1 MIRRPSLSC
10 SYWWKFVYTV
20 RCHEVILHASIAMV
34 KWTTQYHI
42 LHCRRYGWATPR
54 VARPQSERS
63 WTWCLWTH
71 NASSNSAPTS
81 IWSGQPR
88 SRCVSLS
95 TSCGWPWDL
104 QSLQELGSWLF
115 SYLLT
120 RWLLRR
126 PEHYRYD
133 SSSYLTVLL
142 SHCIVRPPVFCS
154 IFRTLIS
161 VYTWVCVC
169 VSVCFKFCIES
180 MVDAEN
186 GSEVILCVCV
196 STSSLTQNKTWSR
209 GRRTRYV

>member
-1 MIRRPSLSC
+1 MTSFYMPALQWS
-10 SYWWKFVYTV
+10 
-20 RCHEVILHASIAMV
+20 
-34 KWTTQYHI
+34 
-42 LHCRRYGWATPR
+42 
-54 VARPQSERS
+54 SERRNIIFYIVGV
-63 WTWCLWTH
+63 TVEQRR
-71 NASSNSAPTS
+71 ASHVHSRRDREPDVCGRTTLHRTLLLP
-81 IWSGQPR
+81 QYDLVRPR

-154 IFRTLIS
+154 IFRTLSS